1 MVVANSEDHIS
12 FCQSTFQPSPVPS
25 TQQMKAMHLDQ
36 LDYIFRLPTIM
47 YDENVQSRTKPNM
60 QHLLVFFDEPSIQRV
75 VHENISTLVACSG
88 IMQAEKICKGSE
100 LGSSSLSLFPENPP
114 FPEQNLA
121 PFPLQP
127 SDDSQR
133 LAVKEKPRRR

>member
-25 TQQMKAMHLDQ
+25 TQLMKAMHLDQ
-36 LDYIFRLPTIM
+36 LDFIFRLTTIM
-47 YDENVQSRTKPNM
+47 YDENVHSRTKPNM

-75 VHENISTLVACSG
+75 VHESISTLVACSG

-127 SDDSQR
+127 SNDSQR
-133 LAVKEKPRRR
+133 LAVKKKPRRR

>member
-47 YDENVQSRTKPNM
+47 YEENVQSRTKPNM
-60 QHLLVFFDEPSIQRV
+60 QHLLVFFDKPSIQPV
-75 VHENISTLVACSG
+75 VHESIFSLVACSG

-121 PFPLQP
+121 PFPFQAMTA
-127 SDDSQR
+127 R
-133 LAVKEKPRRR
+133 G

>member
-1 MVVANSEDHIS
+1 
-12 FCQSTFQPSPVPS
+12 
-25 TQQMKAMHLDQ
+25 MKAMHLDQ
-36 LDYIFRLPTIM
+36 LDYIFKLPTIL

-60 QHLLVFFDEPSIQRV
+60 QHLLLDKPSIQRV
-75 VHENISTLVACSG
+75 VHESISTQVACSG

-121 PFPLQP
+121 PFPLQAMTA
-127 SDDSQR
+127 R
-133 LAVKEKPRRR
+133 G

>member
-47 YDENVQSRTKPNM
+47 YDENVQNRTKPNM
-60 QHLLVFFDEPSIQRV
+60 QHLLVLFDRPSIQLV
-75 VHENISTLVACSG
+75 VHESISTLPGCVLRNHAS
-88 IMQAEKICKGSE
+88 
-100 LGSSSLSLFPENPP
+100 
-114 FPEQNLA
+114 
-121 PFPLQP
+121 
-127 SDDSQR
+127 
-133 LAVKEKPRRR
+133 